1 MSSMNWATPADLYS
15 GATLRP
21 RGSRYKRFPSAA
33 EAVRFA
39 VEELS
44 PTALR
49 STAIESDDK
58 RHEGGAIRM
67 LYYSEDYPLRRQS
80 R

>member
-15 GATLRP
+15 GAALRP

-58 RHEGGAIRM
+58 RHEGGAIRT

>member
-21 RGSRYKRFPSAA
+21 RGSRYKRFSSAA

-58 RHEGGAIRM
+58 RHEGGAIRT

>member
-15 GATLRP
+15 SAALRP

-39 VEELS
+39 IEEL
-44 PTALR
+44 PPAALR
-49 STAIESDDK
+49 STAIESDEK
-58 RHEGGAIRM
+58 RHEGDAIRM

>member
-1 MSSMNWATPADLYS
+1 MSSMNWSTPADLYS
-15 GATLRP
+15 STALRP

-39 VEELS
+39 VEEL
-44 PTALR
+44 PMTALR
-49 STAIESDDK
+49 STAIESDDE
-58 RHEGGAIRM
+58 RHEGDAIRV
-67 LYYSEDYPLRRQS
+67 LYYSPDYPLRRQS